1 MYTCTVTIVQDKT
14 KTGNIKNYINVKLNL
29 SDLLVYVINT
39 NFSKQIHDVVPSM
52 ESGYFTA

>member
-39 NFSKQIHDVVPSM
+39 NFILF
-52 ESGYFTA
+52 YFFQTDTWCGT